1 MEQVQVNKYVRLG
14 LTILTGALGLLAA
27 YNWSD
32 LVDTK
37 TAGLIVVAISAV
49 KAIIDV
55 LAPGAG
61 VATQPTGTSTSLI
74 THKSVP

>member
-1 MEQVQVNKYVRLG
+1 MQQVQVNKYIRLA
-14 LTILTGALGLLAA
+14 LTIFTGVLGLLAA
-27 YNWSD
+27 YNWSEI
-32 LVDTK
+32 VDPK

-61 VATQPTGTSTSLI
+61 VATQPVGSSTSLI
-74 THKSVP
+74 THKSVS